1 MATSKERLLKNLQAA
16 GFTVTTEQGE
26 KHPHL
31 VITNNTTTLKAN
43 SHRGTLSIFS
53 AEGAGVLEA
62 CLLILPCLTKTD
74 NGLAISRSVCRQMKS
89 IDTFLMERKSTPV
102 SKVKRFASALK
113 TKLAER
119 RLEKCPIEK

>member
-1 MATSKERLLKNLQAA
+1 MATSKERLLKNLQDA

-31 VITNNTTTLKAN
+31 VIKNNTTTLKAN